1 MFGLWL
7 ILNGIGSK
15 DLRVVGFGTRVASEF
30 LPVASLTVDSSFF
43 GSSLAATL
51 LAFGDLFFLRAGRS
65 RGLGGAGVPH
75 TTVRIAFR
83 ANMGA
88 GVCGGWTSSLE
99 ASTGLVRIYVLL
111 ESRLPMRSITFLSGR
126 RICESVLVLWDS
138 VCVSISRL
146 VVIAGRSRHRVLWDI
161 SSRGTAFEPV

>member
-1 MFGLWL
+1 MDEDGGSKMFGLWL

-15 DLRVVGFGTRVASEF
+15 DLRVVGFGTRVAGAF
-30 LPVASLTVDSSFF
+30 LPVASLTVNSSFF
-43 GSSLAATL
+43 CSSLTAATL

-88 GVCGGWTSSLE
+88 GVCGG
-99 ASTGLVRIYVLL
+99 
-111 ESRLPMRSITFLSGR
+111 
-126 RICESVLVLWDS
+126 
-138 VCVSISRL
+138 
-146 VVIAGRSRHRVLWDI
+146 
-161 SSRGTAFEPV
+161 